1 MKAEFIPSTLC
12 GRVTAPPSKSE
23 AHRAIICACLAN
35 GVSRIDNIE
44 FSNDILAT
52 INCLRSLGA
61 EIEAG
66 ESSLTVTKP
75 VSERE
80 SAFLDCGESGST
92 LRFLIP
98 LAVNLCERCEFTG
111 SGRLMSR
118 PLSVYEEI
126 FDKNGIE
133 YSNDGNLLKV
143 SGKIPSGRYTLSGN
157 ISSQFISGLLF
168 ALPLAEGDSELII
181 TPPFESKPYVDMTL
195 GTLADFGIN
204 AEFKEENKIFIK
216 QGEYKSKD
224 IKVGGDWS
232 NAAFLDAF
240 NLIGGS
246 INVDGLDPESV
257 QGDKVYKDIFEKLQ
271 NEKAKIDLSDYPDLG
286 PVCMALAYKNG
297 AVFTGTKRLRIKE
310 SDRAAAM
317 AQELAKFGIKTDES
331 EDTFTVCPSEIHAPS
346 SPLDSHNDHRIVMA
360 LSVLCTLTGGVI
372 DGADAVSKSFPSF
385 FENIKSLGAQVKLY
399 ETA

>member
-1 MKAEFIPSTLC
+1 MRAKILPSRLS
-12 GRVTAPPSKSE
+12 GKVTAPPSKSE
-23 AHRAIICACLAN
+23 AHRAIICACLSD
-35 GVSRIDNIE
+35 GVSHIDNIE
-44 FSNDILAT
+44 YSDDIHAT
-52 INCLRSLGA
+52 VNCLRSLGA
-61 EIEAG
+61 EIETL
-66 ESSLTVTKP
+66 ENSLTITKP
-75 VSERE
+75 VSARDYAE
-80 SAFLDCGESGST
+80 LNCGESGST

-98 LAVNLCERCEFTG
+98 LAMNLCGKCRFTG
-111 SGRLMSR
+111 SSRLLSR
-118 PLSVYEEI
+118 PLTLYEEI
-126 FDKNGIE
+126 FDSYGIE
-133 YSNDGNLLKV
+133 YSKDENSLTVIGR
-143 SGKIPSGRYTLSGN
+143 IPSGRYTLAGN

-168 ALPLAEGDSELII
+168 ALPLTDGDSELII
-181 TPPFESKPYVDMTL
+181 APPFESKPYVDMTL

-204 AEFKEENKIFIK
+204 AEFKEENTILIK
-216 QGEYKSKD
+216 QGEYKSRD

-346 SPLDSHNDHRIVMA
+346 FPLDSHNDHRIVMA
-360 LSVLCTLTGGVI
+360 LSVLCSLTGGI
-372 DGADAVSKSFPSF
+372 INGAEAVSKSFPSF
-385 FENIKSLGAQVKLY
+385 FDKIKSLGAEVKLY

>member
-1 MKAEFIPSTLC
+1 MRAEILPSRLS
-12 GRVTAPPSKSE
+12 GRITAPPSKSE
-23 AHRAIICACLAN
+23 AHRAIICACLAD
-35 GVSRIDNIE
+35 GVSHIDNIE
-44 FSNDILAT
+44 YSNDILAT
-52 INCLRSLGA
+52 VNCMRSLGA
-61 EIEAG
+61 EIETL
-66 ESSLTVTKP
+66 ENSLTVTKP
-75 VSERE
+75 VSARDYAE
-80 SAFLDCGESGST
+80 LNCGESGST

-98 LAVNLCERCEFTG
+98 LAMNLCGKCRFTG
-111 SGRLMSR
+111 SSRLMSR
-118 PLSVYEEI
+118 PLTIYEEI
-126 FDKNGIE
+126 FDSYGIE
-133 YSNDGNLLKV
+133 YSKDENSLTV
-143 SGKIPSGRYTLSGN
+143 IGKIPSGIYTLTGN

-181 TPPFESKPYVDMTL
+181 TPPFESKPYVDMTI
-195 GTLADFGIN
+195 GTLAEFGIN
-204 AEFKEENKIFIK
+204 AEFKEENTILIK
-216 QGEYKSKD
+216 QGEYKSRD

-246 INVDGLDPESV
+246 VNIDGLDPESV
-257 QGDKVYKDIFEKLQ
+257 QGDKVYRDIFEKLQ
-271 NEKAKIDLSDYPDLG
+271 NENAEIDLSDCPDLG

-317 AQELAKFGIKTDES
+317 AGELAKFGIKTDES
-331 EDTFTVCPSEIHAPS
+331 EDTFTVYPSEIHTPS

-360 LSVLCTLTGGVI
+360 ISVLCTLTGGVI

-385 FENIKSLGAQVKLY
+385 FDKIKSLGAEVKLY